1 MLLAAEC
8 MCASPR
14 EFERGWCHRC
24 GRLLAVEPWVAEN
37 LDGWLRLDLTIERE
51 ARKVRQFREALGLD
65 DRQYAAWLRSELGKN
80 PTVSAL
86 SEENASPGASRRV
99 GTAVP
104 G

>member
-24 GRLLAVEPWVAEN
+24 GRLIAVDPDFMEG
-37 LDGWLRLDLTIERE
+37 LDDWLRLDLKIEYERLKLRE
-51 ARKVRQFREALGLD
+51 LASELGLSD
-65 DRQYAAWLRSELGKN
+65 GEYAAWLRSELGMRDD
-80 PTVSAL
+80 PAL
-86 SEENASPGASRRV
+86 SEENATPAASQGV
-99 GTAVP
+99 TTAVS

>member
-51 ARKVRQFREALGLD
+51 ARKVRKLRDELGLD
-65 DRQYAAWLRSELGKN
+65 ERQYAAWLRSELGMN
-80 PTVSAL
+80 RRDPAL
-86 SEENASPGASRRV
+86 SEENASSRASR
-99 GTAVP
+99 GGKTLVP